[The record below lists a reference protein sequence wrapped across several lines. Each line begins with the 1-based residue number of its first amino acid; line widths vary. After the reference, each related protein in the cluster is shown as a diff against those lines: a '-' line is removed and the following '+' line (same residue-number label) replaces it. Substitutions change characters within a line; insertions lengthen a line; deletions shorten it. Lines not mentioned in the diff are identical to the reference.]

1 MGEMA
6 DRGLLKAMQ
15 RWATATAGEF
25 KPQNVANLLW
35 GLATIGER
43 VDRGLLEAM
52 QSRRCTPRQG
62 QSAEAGPPE
71 VQMSNDHCSTL
82 EASRAKSPGET

>member
-1 MGEMA
+1 MGERA

-35 GLATIGER
+35 PPTMGER
-43 VDRGLLEAM
+43 VDRDLLEAM

-62 QSAEAGPPE
+62 QSAEADPPK
-71 VQMSNDHCSTL
+71 VQMSNDHCTTL
-82 EASRAKSPGET
+82 EARRAKSPGET